1 MGIPGSWAAAI
12 ITKIL
17 AFLNFICQGH
27 FVLVLVV
34 LVVLHCLTI
43 PFQYE

>member
-34 LVVLHCLTI
+34 LHCLTI